1 MIENLMRWY
10 RDRSAREQMMLC
22 VMMALLVA
30 VIGWIGILR
39 PVNAGLEL
47 SKANHELAIAR
58 LERVRGD
65 ALALESRG
73 AVVSEPAQAVITR
86 LATDAGFSPTRI
98 DPGADGRV
106 LFALASAKPIALNRW
121 LEALDA
127 QGIFVEQI
135 SIRPN
140 SDATLA
146 VDATLRARTK

>member
-1 MIENLMRWY
+1 M
-10 RDRSAREQMMLC
+10 
-22 VMMALLVA
+22 VALLHIEWTNRITFGFNHPNEMEETAIKMPTGLNLVE
-30 VIGWIGILR
+30 L
-39 PVNAGLEL
+39 VNL
-47 SKANHELAIAR
+47 
-58 LERVRGD
+58 
-65 ALALESRG
+65 
-73 AVVSEPAQAVITR
+73 
-86 LATDAGFSPTRI
+86 GFVTRI